1 MHLEISIAHLRRRAR
16 KMNNAW
22 TKLTV
27 ILLGLPS
34 KLFSQ
39 FFSRHERFAP
49 EFGTFPMVN
58 RTNISQY
65 PSNSPCGTTASVR
78 SWYLLLGGCTW
89 F

>member
-1 MHLEISIAHLRRRAR
+1 
-16 KMNNAW
+16 MNNAW

-58 RTNISQY
+58 RINI
-65 PSNSPCGTTASVR
+65 PIPIEFAMWNNRKCKKLVSPARRMHVV
-78 SWYLLLGGCTW
+78 LN
-89 F
+89 